1 MSEFMARFG
10 WPQQRFP
17 SLGRTRATQ
26 VLSMTLAWGL
36 LFGAPSYVGAQSKTP
51 ATKDQKPADKSFGK
65 GESKDAGTATLRI
78 EVTAGDDGKPVDSA
92 SVYVRYE
99 VERKLAKDKKIEQNW
114 KTNREGQVKVPDV
127 PKGKVLIQV
136 IAPRWKTFGQWYD
149 IKENEEVVKIRLQ
162 KPPQWY

>member
-1 MSEFMARFG
+1 MM
-10 WPQQRFP
+10 
-17 SLGRTRATQ
+17 
-26 VLSMTLAWGL
+26 LAFGL
-36 LFGAPSYVGAQSKTP
+36 LFAGPSWTGAQSKPP
-51 ATKDQKPADKSFGK
+51 ATKDQKPAEKSFGK
-65 GESKDAGTATLRI
+65 GESKDTGTATLRI

-149 IKENEEVVKIRLQ
+149 IKENEEVIKIRLQ